1 MAVVCVM
8 IVVFVAM
15 IVDVAIAVVAD
26 ALVLD

>member
-1 MAVVCVM
+1 MAVVCVT